1 MMMCYNANIKKEKC
15 MKHNFRLFLIMFKI
29 GLFTFGGGYAMI
41 PLIENEF
48 VSKRKWIDHD
58 EFVNMIA
65 IAESSPGPIAINMS
79 TYIGYKQGKFLGSL
93 LATIGVVLPSF
104 IIISVISLFLDKF
117 LEVPIIAAAFKGI
130 QVCVV
135 FLILMAGLKMFKKME
150 KNIFNYIVFSITM
163 LCVIFFSLFSVRFST
178 IYYILIAAFI
188 AVSIHLITRRCKG
201 VSGEE
206 EK

>member
-1 MMMCYNANIKKEKC
+1 
-15 MKHNFRLFLIMFKI
+15 MKNNCRLFLIMFKI

-48 VSKRKWIDHD
+48 VSKRKWIEHD

-79 TYIGYKQGKFLGSL
+79 TYIGYKQGRFWGSL
-93 LATIGVVLPSF
+93 CSTIGVVLPSF
-104 IIISVISLFLDKF
+104 IIISIISLVLDSF
-117 LEVPIIAAAFKGI
+117 LENSIVASAFKGI

-150 KNIFNYIVFSITM
+150 KTVFNYIAFFITM
-163 LCVIFFSLFSVRFST
+163 LCVILFSLFSVNFST
-178 IYYILIAAFI
+178 IYYIIIGSFM
-188 AVSIHLITRRCKG
+188 AVIINFCFKHHKENG
-201 VSGEE
+201 KGEE
-206 EK
+206 K

>member
-1 MMMCYNANIKKEKC
+1 

-79 TYIGYKQGKFLGSL
+79 TYIGYKQGKFFGSL

-163 LCVIFFSLFSVRFST
+163 LCVIFFSLFSVHFST

-201 VSGEE
+201 VSGED

>member
-1 MMMCYNANIKKEKC
+1 MIFLK
-15 MKHNFRLFLIMFKI
+15 LFLTFLKI
-29 GLFTFGGGYAMI
+29 GAVSFGGGYAMI

-201 VSGEE
+201 VSGED